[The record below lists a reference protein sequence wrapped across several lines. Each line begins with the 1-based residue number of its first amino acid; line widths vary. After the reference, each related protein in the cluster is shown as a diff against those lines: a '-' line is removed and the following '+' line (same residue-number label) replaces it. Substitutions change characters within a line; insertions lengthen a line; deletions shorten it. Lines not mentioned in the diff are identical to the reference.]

1 MSESLK
7 IDPTKTHVMLEHKH
21 TRPLT
26 ACRFDS
32 LGRYV
37 FFGAEDNLVHRFDIA
52 AKTTTSLAAHD
63 SWVRAIGFSPSGE
76 FLYTGGYD
84 GRLVWWPAADERP
97 QPMRA
102 VEAHQGW
109 IRALAVSPDG
119 QQIATCGNDNLV
131 KVWDAADGK
140 CVGELAGH
148 GSHVYHVAFQP
159 DGQALVS
166 CDLKGGLK
174 EWDAA
179 SGSLKRDLTPA
190 TALYKYDTTFR
201 ADIGGARSIA
211 FRSDGKQLAL
221 GGITNVTNAFAG
233 IGEIAVVL
241 VDVADGKIALQLEAK
256 EKIRGV
262 AWGVAHHPEG
272 IWIGLSG
279 GGGGGWL
286 YFWKGDT
293 PQEFFKLKL
302 ANDGRDMAL
311 SPDAARVA
319 VAHADGN
326 LRIYALH
333 DKAAS

>member
-1 MSESLK
+1 MTETPK
-7 IDPTKTHVMLEHKH
+7 IDPTKTHVALEHKH

-26 ACRFDS
+26 ACRFDP

-37 FFGAEDNLVHRFDIA
+37 FLGAEDNLVHRFDIA

-63 SWVRAIGFSPSGE
+63 SWVRAIGCSPSGE

-84 GRLVWWPAADERP
+84 GRLVWWPATAERP
-97 QPMRA
+97 QPIR
-102 VEAHQGW
+102 VLDAHQGW
-109 IRALAVSPDG
+109 VRALAVSPNG
-119 QQIATCGNDNLV
+119 QRIATCGNDNLV
-131 KVWDAADGK
+131 KLWDSADGK
-140 CVGELAGH
+140 CLGELAGH
-148 GSHVYHVAFQP
+148 SCHVYNVAFHP
-159 DGQALVS
+159 DGQTLVS

-174 EWDAA
+174 EWDVAAAAPKRDFAPAA
-179 SGSLKRDLTPA
+179 S
-190 TALYKYDTTFR
+190 LYRYDITFR
-201 ADIGGARSIA
+201 AGIGGARSMV
-211 FRSDGKQLAL
+211 FRTDGAQLAL
-221 GGITNVTNAFAG
+221 GGIINVTNAFAG

-241 VDVADGKIALQLEAK
+241 VDVAEGKVALQLEAK

-272 IWIGLSG
+272 FWIGLSG

-302 ANDGRDMAL
+302 ANDGRDL
-311 SPDAARVA
+311 SLAPDGGRVA

-326 LRIYALH
+326 LRLYAIS
-333 DKAAS
+333 DQAI